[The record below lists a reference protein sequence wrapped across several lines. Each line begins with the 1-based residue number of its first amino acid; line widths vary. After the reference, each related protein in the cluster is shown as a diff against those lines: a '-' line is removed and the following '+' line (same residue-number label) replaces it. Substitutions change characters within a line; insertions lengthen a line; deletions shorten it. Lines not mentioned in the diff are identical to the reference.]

1 MTCTSSVCL
10 FWISLG
16 PQRRDFR
23 YITQLI
29 FRHLFLYIFFYL
41 YPILRIIFFSQ
52 SNVIMTWGGW
62 LDDLSGL
69 EKFQYETYEMDHDG
83 SMLLEKTMVKNPT
96 DILLTSTQV
105 GTDFDLLLSNTA

>member
-29 FRHLFLYIFFYL
+29 FRYLFLNIFFYL
-41 YPILRIIFFSQ
+41 YPILRIFFLPQ

-69 EKFQYETYEMDHDG
+69 EKYQYEAYEMDHDG

-105 GTDFDLLLSNTA
+105 GTDLIYC